1 VSRSPSPLRLP
12 RLRLGLA
19 LVLLATLQMG
29 ARGGCS
35 AEAPLAVTVATGLTA
50 PVWVTAPPGDP
61 RLFVVERGG
70 RVRIVDPVTGSVQDP
85 PFLDI
90 ASRVATGG
98 EGGLLGL
105 AFPPDFAATG
115 RFYAY
120 YLEAGS
126 FDSILARFTLA
137 DPAASAADPQTEEVL
152 LRVAQPA
159 SNHNGGT
166 LAFSPLDGFL
176 YLGLGDGGGADNQFG
191 TAQDPASLLGKVLR
205 LDVSGSG
212 GYAIPADNPFVGPDG
227 IADEIWDLGLRNP
240 FRFGF
245 DRETGELWIAD
256 VGQGQREEIDLE
268 APGDGGRNYGW
279 PVHEGSLCYK
289 PADPAGPC
297 DDPSSPTRFTFPV
310 DEYDHS
316 LGCSITGGH
325 PYRGAALGWA
335 GTYFFA
341 DYCSGRLWSLSP
353 VGFRTER
360 SGELQRDGASFSGIV
375 AIGEDGYGELY
386 VVNLGSGALQ
396 QLRLG
401 PDRDGDRLPDAGDN
415 CPSVPNRD
423 QADADGDG
431 VGDACSG
438 GAR

>member
-19 LVLLATLQMG
+19 LALLATLQLG

-35 AEAPLAVTVATGLTA
+35 AETRLAVAVATGLSV

-61 RLFVVERGG
+61 RLFVMERGG
-70 RVRIVDPVTGSVQDP
+70 RVRIVDPVTGGIQDP

-191 TAQDPASLLGKVLR
+191 TAQDPASLLGKMLR

-227 IADEIWDLGLRNP
+227 VADEIWDLGLRNP

-268 APGDGGRNYGW
+268 AG
-279 PVHEGSLCYK
+279 
-289 PADPAGPC
+289 
-297 DDPSSPTRFTFPV
+297 
-310 DEYDHS
+310 

-325 PYRGAALGWA
+325 PYRGAARAWA

-353 VGFRTER
+353 LGFRTDR
-360 SGELQRDGASFSGIV
+360 SAELQRGGASFSGIV

-386 VVNLGSGALQ
+386 VANLGSGTLQ

-415 CPSVPNRD
+415 CPSVANRD

-438 GAR
+438 GAS